1 MKDFLTAAY
10 PWLIM
15 GLCLAILCTKL
26 GKKKEDE
33 KIGNYMTEG
42 MLFGMMLSV
51 ALGKL
56 GDMGTGTSLSM
67 GMLLGMTLGSAIP
80 KKDREE

>member
-26 GKKKEDE
+26 GKKKEGE

-42 MLFGMMLSV
+42 MALGMMLSV
-51 ALGKL
+51 ALGRL
-56 GDMGTGTSLSM
+56 GDMGTGTSLSV
-67 GMLLGMTLGSAIP
+67 GMLIGMAIGSAIP
-80 KKDREE
+80 KKDEEE